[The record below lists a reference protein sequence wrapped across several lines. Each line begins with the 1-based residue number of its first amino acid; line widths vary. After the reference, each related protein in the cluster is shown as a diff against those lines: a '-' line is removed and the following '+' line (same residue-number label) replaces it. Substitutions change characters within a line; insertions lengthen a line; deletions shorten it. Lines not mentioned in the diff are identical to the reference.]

1 MRLVSKVNSSDAKRI
16 TSLLIPHEDVSVP
29 KRNSTCVEGFLVF
42 KKEGAGHSQCKSNDW
57 RASFWPAH
65 LLMQRDARTWNSAY
79 QTDVGGE
86 IIEADSNGSVPP
98 QSPQYIGYCSARRV
112 HRKIVLAS
120 RDRRPAETKTCR

>member
-65 LLMQRDARTWNSAY
+65 LLMLLICTQ
-79 QTDVGGE
+79 
-86 IIEADSNGSVPP
+86 I
-98 QSPQYIGYCSARRV
+98 
-112 HRKIVLAS
+112 
-120 RDRRPAETKTCR
+120 